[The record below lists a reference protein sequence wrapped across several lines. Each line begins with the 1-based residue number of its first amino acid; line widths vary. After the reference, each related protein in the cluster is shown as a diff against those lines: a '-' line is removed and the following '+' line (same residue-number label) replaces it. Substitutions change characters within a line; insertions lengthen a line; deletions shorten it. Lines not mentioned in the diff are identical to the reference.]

1 MSVLVGLVVVVGEVG
16 EGNEA
21 STIDCTSDLL
31 SSVGL
36 PNACFV
42 QVASLMVS
50 LMLLTMH
57 SLVGTGNNPALADR
71 HLTSGSMA
79 TALNVHA
86 CCGGDSPGL
95 STAPFDFSLQCD
107 LMVPAQFKDLVAPCL
122 LTLKQ
127 SSGMWMRLSDCGC

>member
-1 MSVLVGLVVVVGEVG
+1 MHHAGHAFMKAHISSWTSILIFVWPFDFSTCEWTVVLSSGSSNAACLGVAALTNLSCKFSNNPSDDAMSCLVGLVVVGEVG

-50 LMLLTMH
+50 LMLLTMN
-57 SLVGTGNNPALADR
+57 SLVG
-71 HLTSGSMA
+71 
-79 TALNVHA
+79 
-86 CCGGDSPGL
+86 
-95 STAPFDFSLQCD
+95 
-107 LMVPAQFKDLVAPCL
+107 
-122 LTLKQ
+122 
-127 SSGMWMRLSDCGC
+127 